1 MAKEEAKT
9 DVNRSEFIR
18 SALTKD
24 PDLNQ
29 RQINLLWSKAGHA
42 GEITKVLFYQV
53 RRKMGLKRAEYRWV
67 LDDDRR

>member
-9 DVNRSEFIR
+9 DVNRSEFTR

-24 PDLNQ
+24 PDLNH

>member
-24 PDLNQ
+24 PDLNH
-29 RQINLLWSKAGHA
+29 RQINLLWSQAGHA

>member
-9 DVNRSEFIR
+9 EVNRSEFIR

-24 PDLNQ
+24 PDLNH
-29 RQINLLWSKAGHA
+29 RQINLLWSEAGHA